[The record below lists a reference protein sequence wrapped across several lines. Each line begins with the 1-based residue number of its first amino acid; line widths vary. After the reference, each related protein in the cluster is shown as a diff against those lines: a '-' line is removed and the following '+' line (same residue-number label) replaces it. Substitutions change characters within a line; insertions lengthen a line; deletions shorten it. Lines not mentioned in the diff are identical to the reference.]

1 MNIALTDKYNVGGQ
15 MKTVNIPDETFE
27 FLAYL
32 ARQNV
37 TLPAVLVEY
46 LKWSYT
52 IEEIKRHLH
61 AVNDA
66 CIETREKK

>member
-1 MNIALTDKYNVGGQ
+1 MWGK
-15 MKTVNIPDETFE
+15 MKTINIPDETFE

-52 IEEIKRHLH
+52 KEEIKRHLH
-61 AVNDA
+61 TLNDA
-66 CIETREKK
+66 CIEAREKK

>member
-1 MNIALTDKYNVGGQ
+1 
-15 MKTVNIPDETFE
+15 MKTIDIQDETFE

-52 IEEIKRHLH
+52 REEIKRHLH
-61 AVNDA
+61 NLNDA
-66 CIETREKK
+66 CILTREKK

>member
-1 MNIALTDKYNVGGQ
+1 

-32 ARQNV
+32 ARQDV
-37 TLPAVLVEY
+37 MLPAVLVEY

-52 IEEIKRHLH
+52 IVEIKRHLH
-61 AVNDA
+61 VLNDA
-66 CIETREKK
+66 CILAREKK